1 MVSTQNRAQRGFTA
15 GASPMNS
22 ALLVEEI
29 YRESKDNNTEY
40 ELVLLDAKCAFDVVI
55 HNQLMRGV
63 FHIGIQDNH
72 WSLIN
77 SMP

>member
-40 ELVLLDAKCAFDVVI
+40 ELVLLDVNSVFDVVI
-55 HNQLMRGV
+55 HNHIMRRV
-63 FHIGIQDNH
+63 FHR
-72 WSLIN
+72 N
-77 SMP
+77 SRQPLVSYK